1 MNEITSIERFPA
13 ETPRMAQGMP
23 PALPAAPAAAQP
35 VAKSEAPQAVQQ
47 GASPADVRFEVDHA
61 HERVV
66 IRFSDP
72 ATGEVVRQIPSE
84 VLLRVAEMI
93 ADARG
98 GTVDARV

>member
-1 MNEITSIERFPA
+1 MNQITAIERFPA
-13 ETPRMAQGMP
+13 EAPRLAQGAP
-23 PALPAAPAAAQP
+23 TALPAAPIAAQP
-35 VAKSEAPQAVQQ
+35 VAQTAPEAVTQAS
-47 GASPADVRFEVDHA
+47 SPADVRFEIDEA
-61 HERVV
+61 HDRVV

-98 GTVDARV
+98 GTVDARA

>member
-13 ETPRMAQGMP
+13 EAPRMAQGMP
-23 PALPAAPAAAQP
+23 PALP
-35 VAKSEAPQAVQQ
+35 EAVSQS
-47 GASPADVRFEVDHA
+47 ASPADVRFEVDEA

-72 ATGEVVRQIPSE
+72 ATGEIVRQIPSE
-84 VLLRVAEMI
+84 VLLRVADMI
-93 ADARG
+93 AEARG

>member
-35 VAKSEAPQAVQQ
+35 VAQPATPEAVPQS
-47 GASPADVRFEVDHA
+47 ASPADVRFEVDQA

-84 VLLRVAEMI
+84 VLLRVADMI
-93 ADARG
+93 AESRG